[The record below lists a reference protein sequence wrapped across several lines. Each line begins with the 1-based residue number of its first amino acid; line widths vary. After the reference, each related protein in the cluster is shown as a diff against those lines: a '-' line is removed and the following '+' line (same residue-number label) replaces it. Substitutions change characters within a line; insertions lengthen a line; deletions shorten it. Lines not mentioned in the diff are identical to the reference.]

1 MKRGS
6 VMDRAGALKEAV
18 RQETERIWLHEP
30 EEVRALR
37 LGLVASGAGV
47 YGQVFSV
54 IVMLGGEARNLA
66 IHGFSNLVSF
76 AASGRF
82 DLDQLRYL
90 TRETLRVTAGVIGYF
105 GLKRLGGLLGEFL
118 ACLDEIDD
126 TETMKALLEEFFTLS
141 NRYQMWLHQTF
152 PWHLAV
158 HFPRRSP
165 QELEE
170 ALELARRLEDT
181 PPG

>member
-1 MKRGS
+1 
-6 VMDRAGALKEAV
+6 MDRPTALKDAV
-18 RQETERIWLHEP
+18 RQETDRIWLHEP
-30 EEVRALR
+30 EDVRALR
-37 LGLVASGAGV
+37 LGLLPSGAGV
-47 YGQVFSV
+47 YDQVFSV

-66 IHGFSNLVSF
+66 IHGFSNLVTF
-76 AASGRF
+76 AESGRF

-105 GLKRLGGLLGEFL
+105 GLRRLGRLLEEFL

-126 TETMKALLEEFFTLS
+126 PEAMKELLEEFFTLS

-158 HFPRRSP
+158 HFPRRTP
-165 QELEE
+165 EELEE
-170 ALELARRLEDT
+170 ALKIARRLQDT
-181 PPG
+181 PAR